1 MIWMCGLLMEIR
13 TSFCMALRQILC
25 FCVAW
30 RRNFVGKTMSVMKLD
45 PEFSTE
51 RM

>member
-1 MIWMCGLLMEIR
+1 
-13 TSFCMALRQILC
+13 MALRQILC

-45 PEFSTE
+45 PEFFDREDVAAISGE
-51 RM
+51 FGAIGELV